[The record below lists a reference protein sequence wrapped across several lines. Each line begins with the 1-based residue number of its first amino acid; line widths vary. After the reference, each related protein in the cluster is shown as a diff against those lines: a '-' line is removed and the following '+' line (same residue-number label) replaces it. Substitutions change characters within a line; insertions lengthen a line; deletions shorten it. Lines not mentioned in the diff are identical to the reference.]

1 MSMSKPEPFPRLM
14 EEAPSMHHR
23 DNQDAMS
30 SEDGSVVSF
39 GSQDNHRDEVA
50 AVQRFSRRDTRRIRL
65 WRLVVVVAMLLTGAG
80 VTTWT

>member
-1 MSMSKPEPFPRLM
+1 
-14 EEAPSMHHR
+14 MHHR
-23 DNQDAMS
+23 DNHDAMS

-39 GSQDNHRDEVA
+39 GSQGNHRDEVA

-80 VTTWT
+80 VTTWTYLRLVDQEEENFERAVR